1 MRIAAFI
8 LQLICLVL
16 SMFGTGV
23 EFVYE
28 ADIGFVLI
36 TLATIIFAVS
46 TKLYKLALL
55 KENKQLKRKEQNECK
70 NKNQLVSKVAL

>member
-16 SMFGTGV
+16 SLFGIVV
-23 EFVYE
+23 EFEYE
-28 ADIGFVLI
+28 ANVGFVLLTI
-36 TLATIIFAVS
+36 ASIIFAVS

-55 KENKQLKRKEQNECK
+55 KENKSLKKGQQNECEDK
-70 NKNQLVSKVAL
+70 S